1 MTKRKMFFILSAA
14 LLILISAT
22 ALIAKSCFP
31 ADRTYEIT
39 EDNPDFEAVGGVAK
53 RYLQGRT
60 FKAIDVDS
68 ITYDSKEKVYSVYLS
83 DANKDAGGK
92 DGTNNSAEDI
102 DDDDSVYVV
111 KLGKLDDGWKI
122 IDTGL

>member
-1 MTKRKMFFILSAA
+1 MRRITLLSIAA
-14 LLILISAT
+14 LLVLVSMSV
-22 ALIAKSCFP
+22 LVVKSFFP
-31 ADRTYEIT
+31 ADSTYEIT

-53 RYLQGRT
+53 RFLQGQM

-83 DANKDAGGK
+83 DANKDVGGK

-102 DDDDSVYVV
+102 DADDGVYVV
-111 KLGKLDDGWKI
+111 KLGRLDDGWKI
-122 IDTGL
+122 IDSGL